1 MRQTAADHGDPPDGV
16 GEAPHRRNRRL
27 EEILVLLQHEDL
39 PARGLLDRLRRAG
52 IPCSRRMLQID
63 LDLLRQRLGPDQ
75 LQRITRQQV
84 EHMPR
89 GCAAERIFFRLRTG
103 GVHRVTP
110 TGNLVLGDDELVA
123 LHLARRLVR
132 GSGTGIHPLADAL
145 DRVLTSLGIP
155 TAEPR
160 GAPASWEPVQVSSCG
175 AMPYAAVH
183 LSTLL
188 RAIRIGSAI
197 AVSYMRIGAHSRE
210 NLQALP
216 ARLVLIDGAW
226 YCASWVP
233 HNNRIRLLAV
243 ARIQS
248 AELIATRITR
258 PSDLTSQVDG
268 AIHQAF
274 RGHVDDTSMRI
285 ELAVDNFAWD
295 TVAHQTWGDRQ
306 KTVTNRWPNRPRPH
320 ALAFTTRGLDAIT
333 PWILQFAG
341 HIEVLAP
348 TRLRRLVAS
357 EAQSTANIHQ
367 QNALALTPHSPGE
380 ADYQAAVHAILPATE
395 TPDVDRTPGIP
406 FTYVLRNPPPRR
418 IRGRRPPRAGYIVSG
433 S

>member
-1 MRQTAADHGDPPDGV
+1 LITAAHHGDPPVGV
-16 GEAPHRRNRRL
+16 SEAPHRRNQRL
-27 EEILVLLQHEDL
+27 EHILSLLQREDL
-39 PARGLLDRLRRAG
+39 PARGLLDRLRRAR
-52 IPCSRRMLQID
+52 IPCSRRMLQLD

-145 DRVLTSLGIP
+145 DRVLASLGIP
-155 TAEPR
+155 TADPQDTP
-160 GAPASWEPVQVSSCG
+160 APWEPVQVSSCG

-183 LSTLL
+183 LTTLL
-188 RAIRIGSAI
+188 RAIRNDCAL
-197 AVSYMRIGAHSRE
+197 AVSYKRIGAHDVE
-210 NLQALP
+210 EFQALP
-216 ARLVLIDGAW
+216 ARLVLIDGVW

-233 HNNRIRLLAV
+233 QNNRLRLLAV

-248 AELIATRITR
+248 ADLIATRITR

-268 AIHQAF
+268 AIHLAF
-274 RGHVDDTSMRI
+274 RGHVDDTSVRI

-295 TVAHQTWGDRQ
+295 AVAHQTWGARQ
-306 KTVTNRWPNRPRPH
+306 KTVTNRWPDRPRPH

-341 HIEVLAP
+341 HMEVLAP

-367 QNALALTPHSPGE
+367 QNTLALTPHSPGE

-395 TPDVDRTPGIP
+395 TSDAERTPGIP